1 MKLYRWIMRGSYYER
16 ICRASIVWVPL
27 ALILAGIIKYLQ

>member
-16 ICRASIVWVPL
+16 IWRAAVVWMPL
-27 ALILAGIIKYLQ
+27 AVIAAGVIRYLQ